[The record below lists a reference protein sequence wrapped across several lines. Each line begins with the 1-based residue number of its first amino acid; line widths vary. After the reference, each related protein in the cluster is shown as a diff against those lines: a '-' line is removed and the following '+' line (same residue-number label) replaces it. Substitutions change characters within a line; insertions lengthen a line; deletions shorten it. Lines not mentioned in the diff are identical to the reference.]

1 MMNKILKRTLTVSL
15 AIVLGFAAHSA
26 QAQTFLTRGL
36 FARGAAP
43 LFPRVGIAQRF
54 AQPSY
59 QQVVQNQAQ
68 AQPQQPAPQ
77 TQQPESAPA
86 TQTDVAPEAQ
96 TDVAPATQE
105 GETEKCADHHCCT
118 ADACA
123 LSDSNCPIREV
134 VKRVATLLDVA
145 NATRARYG
153 LPALTLDTNLEA
165 GSQYQASF
173 CSRIGGLQHA
183 AGYAEILA
191 QNYQGIETAMN
202 QWINSPAHRALLL
215 NGAYRFAGVGMVRDA
230 YGRVWCAMRFR

>member
-1 MMNKILKRTLTVSL
+1 MNKILKRTLTVSL
-15 AIVLGFAAHSA
+15 AIVLGCAAHSA
-26 QAQTFLTRGL
+26 QAQTLLTRGL
-36 FARGAAP
+36 FARGASP
-43 LFPRVGIAQRF
+43 LFPRVAIAQRF

-59 QQVVQNQAQ
+59 AQLAQPQEQ

-77 TQQPESAPA
+77 AQQTEP
-86 TQTDVAPEAQ
+86 APEPQ

-105 GETEKCADHHCCT
+105 GETEACGDHHCCT

>member
-1 MMNKILKRTLTVSL
+1 MNKILKRTLTVSL
-15 AIVLGFAAHSA
+15 ALVLGFAAHSA
-26 QAQTFLTRGL
+26 QAQTLLNRGL

-59 QQVVQNQAQ
+59 KQVAQYQAQ
-68 AQPQQPAPQ
+68 AQIQQPAPQ
-77 TQQPESAPA
+77 AQQPAPA
-86 TQTDVAPEAQ
+86 PQN
-96 TDVAPATQE
+96 DVAPAARQ
-105 GETEKCADHHCCT
+105 GETEPCGDHHCCT

-123 LSDSNCPIREV
+123 LSDASCPIREV

-153 LPALTLDTNLEA
+153 LPALKLDTNLEA

-191 QNYQGIETAMN
+191 QNYQGIETALN

-230 YGRVWCAMRFR
+230 SGRVWCAMRFR

>member
-1 MMNKILKRTLTVSL
+1 MNKILKRTLTVSL

-26 QAQTFLTRGL
+26 QAQTLFNGGL
-36 FARGAAP
+36 FARSAAP
-43 LFPRVGIAQRF
+43 LFPRVGIVQRF
-54 AQPSY
+54 SQPSY
-59 QQVVQNQAQ
+59 AQAAQ
-68 AQPQQPAPQ
+68 YQAPAQPQQPAPQ
-77 TQQPESAPA
+77 AQQTEP
-86 TQTDVAPEAQ
+86 APEPQ

-105 GETEKCADHHCCT
+105 GETEACGDHHCCT

-123 LSDSNCPIREV
+123 LSDANCPIREV

>member
-15 AIVLGFAAHSA
+15 ALVLGFAAHSA
-26 QAQTFLTRGL
+26 QAQALLNRGF
-36 FARGAAP
+36 FARSATP
-43 LFPRVGIAQRF
+43 LFPRVGFAQRF

-59 QQVVQNQAQ
+59 QQAAQYQPQAQ
-68 AQPQQPAPQ
+68 IQQPAPQ
-77 TQQPESAPA
+77 PQQTAPATAPAPA
-86 TQTDVAPEAQ
+86 TQQ
-96 TDVAPATQE
+96 
-105 GETEKCADHHCCT
+105 GETEPCGDHHCCT

-123 LSDSNCPIREV
+123 LSEANCPIREV

-191 QNYQGIETAMN
+191 QNYQGIETALN
-202 QWINSPAHRALLL
+202 QWINSPSHRALLL